1 MKTIKLWTIQ
11 PISWYE
17 KLLEN
22 GFIYGDS
29 NLSNV
34 DKNFLAAYNWLTQQ
48 MEAKVSKK
56 PFNDV
61 TPIWAWYQY
70 RGKQKLKPDLRS
82 CHLAK
87 GTKGVRIEF
96 SKNETEILLS
106 DYDLWHHPLN
116 YWCIHDN
123 EKQENE
129 FDTLLETEKI
139 NFVDKEKYTFIL
151 KNKVEES
158 WHKIFDLNYTT
169 QYSANKKD
177 QKSIQATFWK
187 LSVEEIIKVDYFIAR

>member
-1 MKTIKLWTIQ
+1 MKLWTIQ
-11 PISWYE
+11 PIFWYE

-22 GFIYGDS
+22 GFIYGDA

-34 DKNFLAAYNWLTQQ
+34 DNNFLYAYTWLMQQ
-48 MEAKVSKK
+48 MENKVSKK
-56 PFNDV
+56 PFEKAS
-61 TPIWAWYQY
+61 PIWAWHQY
-70 RGKQKLKPDLRS
+70 RSEQKKRPDLRS
-82 CHLAK
+82 SHLAK

-96 SKNETEILLS
+96 NKNENEVLLS

-123 EKQENE
+123 EKQENA
-129 FDTLLETEKI
+129 FDKLLETEKV
-139 NFVDKEKYTFIL
+139 NFIDKENYTLIL

-158 WHKIFDLNYTT
+158 WHKIFDLNYATE
-169 QYSANKKD
+169 YAAHKKE

-187 LSVEEIIKVDYFIAR
+187 LYVEEIIKVDYFISR